1 MRFKAEMLYWFAAC
15 ALAAAHFLV
24 LSAAA
29 QQLPSPWTALPHPT
43 DAGKPVIFDPQYL
56 AKSES
61 DRLSGC
67 TPPLQCRLQLLGVI
81 QNNGSVELQA
91 TALKW

>member
-1 MRFKAEMLYWFAAC
+1 MPYRVAAG
-15 ALAAAHFLV
+15 ALTAALFLA
-24 LSAAA
+24 LSASA

-81 QNNGSVELQA
+81 QNNGSVELRA